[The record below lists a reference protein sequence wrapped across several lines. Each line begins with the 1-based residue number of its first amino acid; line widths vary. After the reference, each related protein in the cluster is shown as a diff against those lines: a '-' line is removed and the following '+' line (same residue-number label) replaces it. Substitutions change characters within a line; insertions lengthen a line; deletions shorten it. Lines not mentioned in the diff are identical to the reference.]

1 MHRMLFPGLGNAI
14 LQYVFKLQKYIEE
27 YLSNFW
33 EKKKNMIRGVFAVVV
48 QIIL

>member
-27 YLSNFW
+27 YLNNFW
-33 EKKKNMIRGVFAVVV
+33 EKKNMIRGVFAVMV